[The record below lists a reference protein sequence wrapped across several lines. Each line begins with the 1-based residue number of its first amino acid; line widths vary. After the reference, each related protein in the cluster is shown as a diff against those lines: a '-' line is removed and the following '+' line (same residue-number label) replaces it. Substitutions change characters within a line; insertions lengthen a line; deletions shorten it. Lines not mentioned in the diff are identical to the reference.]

1 MGGLAFFNASNGA
14 EGDTA
19 ALYSFF
25 FVNGA
30 DVSVEDPW
38 CFSFWYNMFGHD
50 IGALK
55 VYLII
60 DTRKYPPGPQDLIE
74 PPFSVIGQQT
84 GPNAWVQANLNITEE
99 DFAVAIQVTSG
110 TGERGNVAID
120 GLGFQ
125 CQMCPAPNL
134 NFSCNF
140 EQGPCGW
147 TQRTDDNSN
156 WALQCGDTPTEE
168 TGPLYDHTLGDS
180 NGKYYYMHAR
190 PLDMGDRVVLL
201 SPVVAAN
208 ESQSVWCF
216 SFWYNMYGRGITEGG
231 ALKVSVG
238 LYPVNESAYPANES
252 LVLSIAGQQTGP
264 KVWIQAKVAVNQ
276 TSDFQVAI
284 EARRGVSST
293 SDIAIDDV
301 DLSEGEC
308 PDLDTGFDCSFE
320 EGYCGWE
327 QVVSNQDANWKLER
341 GTTPLAGP
349 GIEYDHTFGNIK
361 GVYCLHERG
370 VSSIATMIS
379 PIVPASSQWYLS
391 FWNHMY
397 GATVGTLRAYQI
409 VEGSGKKILLIKSK
423 HHTGRRVW
431 EQHVTQIFSTTGV
444 RVQLEATVSSSDGD
458 IAIDDILLTLTSPPD
473 PDPAFDCDFEEGL
486 CGWNHPT
493 DGDFNWYRERGDTVT
508 EGTGPEFDQTI
519 GTLNGTYLLFEGR
532 FALPNATAI
541 ILSPQVSVPSG
552 FNWIMSL
559 WYNMYGRGI
568 GALNVH
574 QVPEGRGVTAD
585 TRIFQLLGEQT
596 NDTTWLQAVITIRNV
611 TAPFNIALEGVP
623 GVSDKSD
630 IAVDDIRVVP
640 DTESPRVTCPDD
652 VPSVSTNPGVEFAVV
667 PWTPMPSATDNIDV
681 LDSNSI
687 TCFDDGGNVVMSSS
701 SYGVGTTT
709 VTCNAT
715 DSALNI
721 GKCQFN
727 ITVVASTVTVSPST
741 TGVTS
746 ISDTPTGGLGSS
758 ATSAD
763 LSATGST
770 IQGTPMSGSA
780 TTADQSATGA
790 TTISDT
796 PMGGSSATSAD
807 LSNTGAT
814 RISDTSTGGSATNGG
829 QSSTRPTTSRDTLTE
844 GPGTTGG
851 QPVARPTT
859 VGDTLTSGS
868 ATNGVPA
875 TTVSIEDCITTQA
888 FLVQLRI
895 LGIDG
900 APVVYTN
907 QLANKDSQE
916 FQDIARRI
924 GQPVSRALRRGQRT
938 STICK
943 FEVVAIRNGS
953 LLVNGVARYPMTA
966 VVDSNTVLDVLHV
979 DAQIDNSLLIDQSV
993 SVVTAETESCPAN
1006 YCQNAGTCVPVGS
1019 FPDLQFS
1026 CECAEGFTGSKCEG
1040 EDQPANGGVITLAV
1054 VAGVLAV
1061 AVIFALICACAMV
1074 MMGTAKR
1081 HAGDRRER
1089 VPVDL
1094 MPTGYRRPQFNRPGY
1109 DGRFSPYFIPGPA
1122 LMRRMNQDSLESDSY
1137 LDDGLR
1143 DLDRRID
1150 NFSTPY
1156 IVPGPALMRR
1166 MNEERYDDAFYY

>member
-349 GIEYDHTFGNIK
+349 GIEYDHTF
-361 GVYCLHERG
+361 
-370 VSSIATMIS
+370 
-379 PIVPASSQWYLS
+379 
-391 FWNHMY
+391 
-397 GATVGTLRAYQI
+397 
-409 VEGSGKKILLIKSK
+409 
-423 HHTGRRVW
+423 
-431 EQHVTQIFSTTGV
+431 
-444 RVQLEATVSSSDGD
+444 
-458 IAIDDILLTLTSPPD
+458 
-473 PDPAFDCDFEEGL
+473 
-486 CGWNHPT
+486 
-493 DGDFNWYRERGDTVT
+493 
-508 EGTGPEFDQTI
+508 